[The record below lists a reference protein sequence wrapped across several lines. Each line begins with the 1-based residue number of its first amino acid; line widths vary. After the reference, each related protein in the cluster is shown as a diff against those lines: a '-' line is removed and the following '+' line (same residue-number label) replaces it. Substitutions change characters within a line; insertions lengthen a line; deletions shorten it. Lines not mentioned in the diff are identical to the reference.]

1 MDRYKLD
8 ATKIERGKIDKGYLT
23 ISDYNDGTP
32 INTPVIVVNG
42 IEAGPRLWLQSC
54 IHGDEYPGSMAI
66 LKLCREIDP
75 GHLTGTIICL
85 PALNITAFRSK
96 TRFSPFNPHGMPDLN
111 RVFPGKRDG
120 NFTEV
125 MAYNIFNAL
134 LKNADY
140 LIDFH
145 SGHNADTA
153 WSLYA
158 EDNSETSKKSLE
170 LAKAFGYDLIWPC
183 SNPLLEKGMFF
194 QANIKEIPSIIV
206 EAGGGGPLATKKAV
220 EDAYEG
226 LLNVLKHL
234 EMLDQP
240 FIMKEEFTLF
250 QDWKWLSA
258 QFGGR
263 FEPLV
268 EIRDLVNKGDVI
280 GRVYSLFEE
289 ELEAI
294 KSPVDGIILTV
305 STEPFVLPGDSLYQI
320 GKP

>member
-8 ATKIERGKIDKGYLT
+8 ITKIGKGKIDKGYLT
-23 ISDYNDGTP
+23 ISDYNDGEL

-42 IEAGPRLWLQSC
+42 LTAGPRLWLQSA
-54 IHGDEYPGSMAI
+54 IHGDEYPGSLAI

-75 GHLTGTIICL
+75 SDIAGTIICL

-96 TRFSPFNPHGMPDLN
+96 HRFAPYNPHGMPDLN
-111 RVFPGKRDG
+111 RVFPGKKDG

-125 MAYNIFNAL
+125 MAYNIFEAL

-140 LIDFH
+140 LVDFH
-145 SGHNADTA
+145 SGHNADTE
-153 WSLYA
+153 WSLYC
-158 EDNSETSKKSLE
+158 EDNSEASKKSSE

-183 SNPLLEKGMFF
+183 NNPLLEGGMFF
-194 QANIKEIPSIIV
+194 QANQNGIPSIIV

-220 EDAYEG
+220 ENAYEG
-226 LLNVLKHL
+226 LINVLRHL
-234 EMLDQP
+234 KMLDQP
-240 FIMKEEFTLF
+240 FTMKEGFTLF

-263 FEPLV
+263 FETLV
-268 EIRDLVNKGDVI
+268 GIRDTVNKGDII
-280 GRVYSLFEE
+280 GKIYSLFEE
-289 ELEAI
+289 EQEAI

-320 GKP
+320 GMP